1 MAWMPQHG
9 SVGNYLKIG
18 YGTKQKVN
26 DIGLLESEAFNYW
39 IEDFK
44 VKERKLKGIIGN
56 IASIKHSMM
65 PVSYILTQV
74 VYTA

>member
-1 MAWMPQHG
+1 MDNKHG
-9 SVGNYLKIG
+9 SVGNYQIG

-56 IASIKHSMM
+56 IALTKHSMM
-65 PVSYILTQV
+65 LL
-74 VYTA
+74 